1 MTLAEVANALGTAV
15 LHATW
20 QGSLIGIGTM
30 STLELTRRSGARIRH
45 AICVAAMSLL
55 FVIFVATFAW
65 HVSTPPSIIGIDATT
80 TAPPLAVTP
89 RIESPA
95 IAPIDSERRSSVTP
109 SSVSI
114 VGCCWLIGGILM
126 TIRLSRQMFAAR
138 RLRRSGTIPPP
149 AVWRR
154 TFEELERELG
164 IGRGTEMMVSRIVD
178 SPMVVGWFRPIVL
191 VPVSTFTSLTPEQ
204 IRSLLIHELT
214 HLSRGDHLLNMFLSL
229 VEVVLFFH
237 PVTWW
242 ISHRIRSE
250 REDSCDDRVIEVT
263 GSPRHLAE
271 ALLGLETLRSAD
283 SPSTTTIS
291 AHGGRLMHRI
301 HRLFA
306 PNLAAPRRGNW
317 RIASTCLFASILGGA
332 CLLPSATTAHAQD
345 RGIDRME
352 NAESRTS
359 PPRERRRSEAG
370 PERDRADE
378 SIDLVRMKAEIERRM
393 KALDERL
400 AAMVEAGE
408 IGEADAKARYEE
420 GERRMWE
427 RYRAAEERIAGGGER
442 PDSRELAKLRADI
455 EARLEALGAELREA
469 VAAGTISAE
478 EAKAKYA
485 EAEARMQRRYRMAE
499 ERMAGGGERRESPEL
514 AELKAGIEERLEGL
528 GTELGEAVAAGKITA
543 EEAKAKFAEAEERMW
558 SRYRMAE
565 QRMADQRMA
574 EGRTAAGEGRR
585 RSPELE
591 ELKAGIEARLE
602 ALGTELREAVAT
614 GRMSAEE
621 AREKFEE
628 AEKRMSERYRSAE
641 AELRKDA
648 KSTKGESK
656 GRGKERKERAAPP
669 ERIQARLERLQT
681 LFEQGKITRK
691 QMEQRKKQL
700 KERMKD

>member
-1 MTLAEVANALGTAV
+1 V
-15 LHATW
+15 
-20 QGSLIGIGTM
+20 
-30 STLELTRRSGARIRH
+30 
-45 AICVAAMSLL
+45 
-55 FVIFVATFAW
+55 
-65 HVSTPPSIIGIDATT
+65 
-80 TAPPLAVTP
+80 
-89 RIESPA
+89 
-95 IAPIDSERRSSVTP
+95 
-109 SSVSI
+109 
-114 VGCCWLIGGILM
+114 
-126 TIRLSRQMFAAR
+126 
-138 RLRRSGTIPPP
+138 
-149 AVWRR
+149 
-154 TFEELERELG
+154 
-164 IGRGTEMMVSRIVD
+164 
-178 SPMVVGWFRPIVL
+178 
-191 VPVSTFTSLTPEQ
+191 
-204 IRSLLIHELT
+204 
-214 HLSRGDHLLNMFLSL
+214 
-229 VEVVLFFH
+229 
-237 PVTWW
+237 
-242 ISHRIRSE
+242 
-250 REDSCDDRVIEVT
+250 
-263 GSPRHLAE
+263 
-271 ALLGLETLRSAD
+271 
-283 SPSTTTIS
+283 
-291 AHGGRLMHRI
+291 
-301 HRLFA
+301 
-306 PNLAAPRRGNW
+306 
-317 RIASTCLFASILGGA
+317 GGA
-332 CLLPSATTAHAQD
+332 CLVPSATTVHAQD

-352 NAESRTS
+352 NEESRTS
-359 PPRERRRSEAG
+359 PPRERRRTAAG
-370 PERDRADE
+370 PDRDRADE
-378 SIDLVRMKAEIERRM
+378 SIDLERMKAEIERRM
-393 KALDERL
+393 KAMDERL
-400 AAMVEAGE
+400 GAMVEAGE

-420 GERRMWE
+420 GERRMRE

-442 PDSRELAKLRADI
+442 RESPKLAKLRADIEARLEALGLELREAVAAGEMTAEEAGSRFDEVEERLRRRYRMAEEGMADRDGRRDSPELAKLRADI

-478 EAKAKYA
+478 VAKAKYA
-485 EAEARMQRRYRMAE
+485 VAEARMQRRYRMAE

-602 ALGTELREAVAT
+602 ALGTELREAVAA